1 VNELLR
7 HTSGSDSQRTAARER
22 PVAECT
28 CYERTFPAAAAFVKE
43 AREAVSGAVG
53 QLGVDEHI
61 LDDVRL
67 CVSEAVT
74 NAARHAYGHGPGTVH
89 VSVARRGEGAV
100 VRVRDFGSGIIASG
114 GDGSGGFGLS
124 IIATLTD
131 QYSLMSVSGIG
142 TEVSMAFGTTLGANL
157 R

>member
-1 VNELLR
+1 M
-7 HTSGSDSQRTAARER
+7 RER
-22 PVAECT
+22 PQHERPAAERT
-28 CYERTFPAAAAFVKE
+28 CYEHTFPADAPVVKE
-43 AREAVSGAVG
+43 AREAVASAVAK
-53 QLGVDEHI
+53 LGVEERV

-74 NAARHAYGHGPGTVH
+74 NALRHAYGRGSGAVD

-100 VRVRDFGSGIIASG
+100 VRVRDFGSGIVAARRS
-114 GDGSGGFGLS
+114 GSGGFGLT

-131 QYSLMSVSGIG
+131 QYELTSVSGIG
-142 TEVSMAFGTTLGANL
+142 TEVSMAFGTTLGAKL